1 MPALYASATAACLLL
16 ASACAWCALAC
27 DDHELLIYA
36 SLLVAGVATASAPRA
51 RLPRVERSVAQSVPA
66 VEPHK
71 AAA

>member
-1 MPALYASATAACLLL
+1 MSLLPL
-16 ASACAWCALAC
+16 ASAGCCLLSACCVWCALAC

-36 SLLVAGVATASAPRA
+36 ALLVVGVATASAPQA

-66 VEPHK
+66 VAPHR